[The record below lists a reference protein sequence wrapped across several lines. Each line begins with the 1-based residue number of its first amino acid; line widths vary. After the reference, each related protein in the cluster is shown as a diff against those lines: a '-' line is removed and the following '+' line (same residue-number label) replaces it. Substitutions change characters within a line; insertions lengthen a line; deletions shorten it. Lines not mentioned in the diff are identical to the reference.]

1 MQIEISKRKAIFYA
15 LLSLLIGPP
24 LIVYGVYW
32 LNIGKISLTYSIL
45 FTALGLMMSVY
56 SYAQFLI
63 VRSTCLGLIFTPEG
77 LIDNSTLPNDILIE
91 WSNVKLINC
100 PDLNP
105 PPHFSIHLNDD
116 NKFFSNLNWFSKL
129 YFKITKMWYKTP
141 IVLVTENLRCTAKEL
156 DAILEEYSSLYV
168 Q

>member
-1 MQIEISKRKAIFYA
+1 MQIEINKRKALFYA

-24 LIVYGVYW
+24 LIVYGIYW
-32 LNIGKISLTYSIL
+32 LYLEKISVSYSIL
-45 FTALGLMMSVY
+45 FIAIGLMMSVY

-77 LIDNSTLPNDILIE
+77 LIDNSTLPNNILIE
-91 WSNVKLINC
+91 WSDVKLINC

-116 NKFFSNLNWFSKL
+116 NKFFSNLNWFSKF